1 MIAKVALTGGYVMNA
16 KITNP
21 KSRWFKTTIGEFV
34 EAVYEAAM
42 EEYMNEAIAR
52 RIAMQMLL
60 RKLRLQH
67 KIFDGS
73 ITKKAAPQKKAYLRS
88 ELDKKRAKKA

>member
-1 MIAKVALTGGYVMNA
+1 MVKWRPLGVAMTT
-16 KITNP
+16 KITNA
-21 KSRWFKTTIGEFV
+21 KSRWFRTTIGEFV

-67 KIFDGS
+67 KRFDVV
-73 ITKKAAPQKKAYLRS
+73 KKPESTQKKAYLRS
-88 ELDKKRAKKA
+88 ELDKKRLKKS